1 MSDSRQFVPELLAI
15 LEHLDDGRTALLSPS
30 PGLWRDPPATGSL
43 IRPSDELGWI
53 EILGVLHRLRAP
65 EAALGIVAAPA
76 EETELSRRHVD
87 HGARL
92 LSLDPER
99 LAGALA
105 SARAPERGPVN
116 ADGTLT
122 FTSPSSGR
130 FYQRAA
136 PDKPAFV
143 VAGQILERGQ
153 TIGLLEVMKTFTR
166 VNYDNPKLPARVK
179 ILTVVAADQSDLGRG
194 DVILTLEVVD

>member
-1 MSDSRQFVPELLAI
+1 MSDSRQFVPELLAT
-15 LEHLDDGRTALLSPS
+15 LEHLDGGRTALLAPA
-30 PGLWRDPPATGSL
+30 PGLWRDPPAAGAL
-43 IRPSDELGWI
+43 VRPGDELGWI

-65 EAALGIVAAPA
+65 EAALGIVS
-76 EETELSRRHVD
+76 EEPEEIELTRRHVD
-87 HGARL
+87 FGARL
-92 LSLDPER
+92 LCLDPEA
-99 LAGALA
+99 LGGALHSSREA
-105 SARAPERGPVN
+105 ERGPAN

-143 VAGQILERGQ
+143 VAGQIIERGQ

-166 VNYDNPKLPARVK
+166 VNYDNPKLPAKAK
-179 ILTVVAADQSDLGRG
+179 ILSIVAADQADLGRG
-194 DVILTLEVVD
+194 DVILTLEEV